1 MNFRPRRTSAGFTS
15 HDPAGAE
22 EIEMG
27 TTSEQIR
34 SGDAIPQDQK
44 LTRAVV
50 ATLLVVGLVLALTTE
65 MWFGRAAPISGE
77 GVAPTMPPTMEWGV
91 SPGPAGP
98 AGPDE
103 FQDRV
108 PTPPGIVVG

>member
-1 MNFRPRRTSAGFTS
+1 
-15 HDPAGAE
+15 
-22 EIEMG
+22 
-27 TTSEQIR
+27 
-34 SGDAIPQDQK
+34 
-44 LTRAVV
+44 
-50 ATLLVVGLVLALTTE
+50 